1 MLTVSPEA
9 RDGRLERTS
18 VLSFGMGAQTPYERD
33 QSLVACFARRVA
45 ETPNAVA
52 VTAAGEA
59 LTYAE
64 LDRRSSAVACYL
76 ASLGVAAEDG
86 IGVCIERSILLP
98 IALLGILKAGAAYV
112 PLDRAYTRER
122 LEHILAD
129 AAVAVVVVAG
139 DDHDALPRDTV
150 RIVDLVRDTV
160 AIAAAGESVLAHVP
174 TATSLAY
181 VMYTSGSTG
190 RPKGVAIEHRAI
202 MRLVRGSDFVDIAVD
217 DVFLQLAPPAFDA
230 STFEIW
236 APLLNGAT
244 LAIPAPGALSL
255 EEIGATLERFSVTT
269 LWLTAPL
276 FRMMVETELPRFARL
291 RNLLTGGDVV
301 SAEHARRFIAAA
313 PSCRLIDGYGP
324 TENTTF
330 SCCYTVPVGD
340 VGSTIPIG
348 RPIANSRA
356 YVLDDAM
363 QPVAF
368 GADGE
373 LFVGGDG
380 LARGYLNLPEL
391 NAERFVRDPF
401 AGDGSRLYRTGDRA
415 RLRPD
420 GVIEFLGRL
429 DNQVKIRGFRIELDE
444 IEAALHAHDAVLHA
458 VVVVEERA
466 GEKTLHAVVV
476 ATGAE
481 RVSVADLR
489 AYLGARLPAYMIPHR
504 FSFREA
510 LPQFTS
516 GKIDRVTL
524 ARDVAPAR
532 GPILARRSADNETTL
547 AIANIWKTTLENAE
561 VGNDENFFDA
571 GGDSLLLLVLHKRMK
586 QAFSVDISVTD
597 LFRESTIRKQAALI
611 DRVRA

>member
-1 MLTVSPEA
+1 MLTVSPGA
-9 RDGRLERTS
+9 RDGRLERAT
-18 VLSFGMGAQTPYERD
+18 VSFGMGAQTPYERE
-33 QSLVACFARRVA
+33 QSLVECFARRA
-45 ETPNAVA
+45 RETPNALALV
-52 VTAAGEA
+52 AAGEA
-59 LTYAE
+59 VTYAD
-64 LDRRSSAVACYL
+64 LDRRSNAVAYYL
-76 ASLGVAAEDG
+76 ASLGVGAEDG
-86 IGVCIERSILLP
+86 IGVRIERSILLP

-112 PLDRAYTRER
+112 PLDRAHTRDR

-129 AAVAVVVVAG
+129 AGVAVVIVAG
-139 DDHDALPRDTV
+139 DEHGALPRDTV
-150 RIVDLVRDTV
+150 RIVDLVRDAE
-160 AIAAAGESVLAHVP
+160 AIAAAGETALAHVP

-190 RPKGVAIEHRAI
+190 RPKGVAIEHRAV
-202 MRLVRGSDFVDIAVD
+202 MRLVRGTDFVDIAAD

-244 LAIPAPGALSL
+244 LAIPSPGALSL
-255 EEIGATLERFSVTT
+255 EEIGATLERFGVTT

-276 FRMMVETELPRFARL
+276 FRVMVETELPRFARL

-301 SAEHARRFIAAA
+301 SAEHARRFVAAA
-313 PSCRLIDGYGP
+313 PACRLIDGYGP

-330 SCCYTVPVGD
+330 SCCYTVPVGE
-340 VGSTIPIG
+340 VGATIPIG
-348 RPIANSRA
+348 RPIANSCA
-356 YVLDDAM
+356 YVLDAAM

-391 NAERFVRDPF
+391 SAERFVRDPF

-415 RLRPD
+415 RWRHD

-444 IEAALHAHDAVLHA
+444 IEAALHAHEAVLHA
-458 VVVVEERA
+458 IVVVEERA

-481 RVSVADLR
+481 RVSAAELR
-489 AYLGARLPAYMIPHR
+489 AYLGATLPAYMIPHR
-504 FSFREA
+504 FSFRDT

-516 GKIDRVTL
+516 GKIDRVSL
-524 ARDVAPAR
+524 ARHVAPAR
-532 GPILARRSADNETTL
+532 GPLLARRSADNETTV
-547 AIANIWKTTLENAE
+547 AIADIWKTTLENAE

-586 QAFSVDISVTD
+586 QAFFVDISVTD